1 MIRKH
6 TCKEPRQQ
14 RGRCQTLATA
24 AHHVTC
30 AMGLSADPTKHNAG
44 LHLATLLISLCGVA
58 KLLSFKLCDEISVQ
72 TEFDLFQLKYKSV
85 YMFQA
90 ITNTVT
96 VHFTEL

>member
-1 MIRKH
+1 MPK
-6 TCKEPRQQ
+6 
-14 RGRCQTLATA
+14 
-24 AHHVTC
+24 
-30 AMGLSADPTKHNAG
+30 

-72 TEFDLFQLKYKSV
+72 TEFDLFQLKHKSV